1 MNKKAE
7 LNSEI
12 TCPKCGHKEVKTMP
26 TDSCQWFYQCNGCK
40 EILNP
45 INDDCCI
52 LYLTAKGSPNRIF
65 ATKLFNKLSSLYRL
79 MTSLIDASKKDKRDF
94 FDPR

>member
-26 TDSCQWFYQCNGCK
+26 TDSCQ
-40 EILNP
+40 
-45 INDDCCI
+45 
-52 LYLTAKGSPNRIF
+52 
-65 ATKLFNKLSSLYRL
+65 
-79 MTSLIDASKKDKRDF
+79 
-94 FDPR
+94 

>member
-12 TCPKCGHKEVKTMP
+12 TCPKCWYKEVKTMP

-40 EILNP
+40 EILKP

-52 LYLTAKGSPNRIF
+52 YCSYGTVPCPPIQ
-65 ATKLFNKLSSLYRL
+65 
-79 MTSLIDASKKDKRDF
+79 LIQTDVVSGKF
-94 FDPR
+94 